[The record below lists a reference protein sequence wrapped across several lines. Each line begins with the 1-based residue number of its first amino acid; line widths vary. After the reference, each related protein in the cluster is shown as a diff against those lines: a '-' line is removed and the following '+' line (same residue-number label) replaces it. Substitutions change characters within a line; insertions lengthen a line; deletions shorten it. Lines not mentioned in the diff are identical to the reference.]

1 MKEKI
6 FSLEDILPEKIK
18 KIFETAKFEK
28 EILNFTKSLFNESIK
43 KHCKPIYIANNILI
57 IAVDNP
63 LWASEI
69 LNYKQHLLNNI
80 NKKYDNYLKDIK
92 SKFLPKY
99 FVEKN
104 NDKKLTSEE
113 KDFIEKQISKIED
126 KELKE
131 KLSNLIETFI
141 LVDKK

>member
-6 FSLEDILPEKIK
+6 FSLEDILPENIK

-28 EILNFTKSLFNESIK
+28 EILNFTKSLFKESIK

-80 NKKYDNYLKDIK
+80 NKKYNNYLKDIK

>member
-6 FSLEDILPEKIK
+6 FSIEDILPENIK
-18 KIFETAKFEK
+18 KIFEIAKFEK

-43 KHCKPIYIANNILI
+43 KHCKPIYITNNILI

-80 NKKYDNYLKDIK
+80 NKKYNNYLKDIK

-113 KDFIEKQISKIED
+113 KDFIEKQTSKIED

>member
-6 FSLEDILPEKIK
+6 FSIEDILPENIK
-18 KIFETAKFEK
+18 KIFEIAKFEK

-43 KHCKPIYIANNILI
+43 KHCKPIYITNNILI

-80 NKKYDNYLKDIK
+80 NKKYNNYLKDIK

-99 FVEKN
+99 FIEKN
-104 NDKKLTSEE
+104 INKKLSSEE
-113 KDFIEKQISKIED
+113 KEFIEKQTSKIED